1 MTDRLGA
8 LLRRLRTR
16 SGLTQEQLGERS
28 GVSVSTIRRLE
39 TGRSGDHRLGTLN
52 LLADALEAGT
62 EDRRQLAALLAKE
75 RTAPGSGTSE
85 RPARASGPESV
96 SPEPAPGALASTVA
110 APNSPADVPNSL
122 AAASDS
128 AAAEY
133 ATGARSSAP
142 YSAPEARTT
151 SPFRGLITH
160 AAEELAAEVV
170 RRWQRE
176 EEQRRVHDPFPLPVR
191 WRQAPEFLT
200 DYPEN
205 IQRLP
210 AGAAPHRMDLD
221 GDVRSVVEVYRRI
234 RSGRLVILGRA
245 GSGKSIL
252 TIRFVLDYLKEKALA
267 DKVPVIFSLG
277 SWDPTAVAL
286 RDWLV
291 DRLVRDHP
299 HLAGRAP
306 GGGSLAAALVDTGV
320 VLPVLD
326 GFDEIAEGLRSASLE
341 ALNSTSL
348 PLVLTS
354 RRAEFAEAV
363 QAAGAPLVWAAG
375 IELTDLAPDDLVAYL
390 PRTARAILRDSGSGS
405 GSDNGSGHGDDGGG
419 RTCGESDG
427 NGDAAGGR
435 ACGRGGAVWDP
446 VLAGLRAQEGRA
458 DVPLARVLST
468 PLMVALART
477 MYSEA
482 PGRDPVELL
491 DTERFPDENA
501 LEEHLLAGFVPTLYR
516 RHTTGPTAPGRRPG
530 ERDGSRNPDPE
541 HAERWLGHLAH
552 HLSRPD
558 RDQQDL
564 AWWRIGGSLRLPTR
578 VAATAV
584 ASALCIGVSAWLV
597 AQLVTPF
604 TLAENLLQGALMGAV
619 AGVAF
624 GAVHAILAAFGAGSF
639 EPSRV
644 RLRLPGSGK
653 SIGRRP
659 VRVFTAR
666 FGAVLL
672 GGFVMG
678 AGCACALAL
687 LRWMYHG
694 IPLRNEQVIA
704 GTLIN
709 VLAFGLI
716 FGAGAGLV
724 FGLLAALEAP
734 LDVASAATPAG
745 LLAWNRTTVGRQV
758 LVLIPMLTVAI
769 ALGGYLITGLLRN
782 FFGPMGWGLAD
793 GLPIGIVGGLGGAF
807 SYALSFTAWGQWVV
821 LCRVWLPLT
830 GRLPW
835 DTVAFLDD
843 AYRRGVL
850 RQTGAVYQFR
860 HIRLQHRLGRS
871 YRERQSRYAPAEFTD
886 RG

>member
-1 MTDRLGA
+1 MTEQLGA
-8 LLRRLRTR
+8 LLRRLRAR
-16 SGLTQEQLGERS
+16 SGLTQEQLEERS

-39 TGRSGDHRLGTLN
+39 TGRSKNHRVGTLH
-52 LLADALEAGT
+52 LLADALEAGPD
-62 EDRRQLAALLAKE
+62 DRRRLAALIARLPAV
-75 RTAPGSGTSE
+75 RDPGT
-85 RPARASGPESV
+85 
-96 SPEPAPGALASTVA
+96 PEPPPEAAESAAPSSEPDAGETDSTTV
-110 APNSPADVPNSL
+110 APNSPAGT
-122 AAASDS
+122 ADS
-128 AAAEY
+128 AVAEP
-133 ATGARSSAP
+133 GAESNGPPPHSAP
-142 YSAPEARTT
+142 AARAM
-151 SPFRGLITH
+151 SPFRGLL
-160 AAEELAAEVV
+160 ADAVEELAAEVG
-170 RRWQRE
+170 RRWRRE
-176 EEQRRVHDPFPLPVR
+176 EEQRRVHDPYPLPVR
-191 WRQAPEFLT
+191 WREAPESLT

-205 IQRLP
+205 IQRRP
-210 AGAAPHRMDLD
+210 SGATPRRMDLD
-221 GDVRSVVEVYRRI
+221 GDVRSVAGFYRGI
-234 RSGRLVILGRA
+234 PSGRLVVLGRA

-252 TIRFVLDYLKEKALA
+252 TIRFVLDYLDHPVESGPAA
-267 DKVPVIFSLG
+267 KVPVIFSLG
-277 SWDPTAVAL
+277 SWDPTAVTL

-291 DRLVRDHP
+291 GRLERDHP
-299 HLAGRAP
+299 HLARRAP
-306 GGGSLAAALVDTGV
+306 GGGPLAAALVDAGL

-326 GFDEIAEGLRSASLE
+326 GFDEIAEGLRTASLE
-341 ALNSTSL
+341 ELNSTSL

-363 QAAGAPLVWAAG
+363 RAAGAPLVWAAG
-375 IELTDLAPDDLVAYL
+375 IELTDLALKDLVAYL
-390 PRTARAILRDSGSGS
+390 PRTARAILRGDAHGVACG
-405 GSDNGSGHGDDGGG
+405 GDGREHPARDTGEGRDTDAGEGHGRG
-419 RTCGESDG
+419 RKGT
-427 NGDAAGGR
+427 A
-435 ACGRGGAVWDP
+435 WDP
-446 VLAGLRAQEGRA
+446 VLDGLRAGEGGV
-458 DVPLARVLST
+458 DVPLVRVLST

-491 DTERFPDENA
+491 DAKRFPDENA
-501 LEEHLLAGFVPTLYR
+501 LEEHLLAGFVPTVYR
-516 RHTTGPTAPGRRPG
+516 RHAVGPAVPGRRPVEPG
-530 ERDGSRNPDPE
+530 GSRNPGPE
-541 HAERWLGHLAH
+541 RAERWLGHLAH

-564 AWWRIGGSLRLPTR
+564 AWWRIGASLRLSTR
-578 VAATAV
+578 VAATAT
-584 ASALCIGVSAWLV
+584 ASALCVGVSAWLV
-597 AQLVTPF
+597 AQLLTPF
-604 TLAENLLQGALMGAV
+604 ALAENLLQGALIGAV

-624 GAVHAILAAFGAGSF
+624 GAVHAVLALFGAGSF

-666 FGAVLL
+666 FGAVLM

-694 IPLRNEQVIA
+694 IPLRNDQVIA

-709 VLAFGLI
+709 MLAFGLI

-724 FGLLAALEAP
+724 FGLLAVLEAP

-758 LVLIPMLTVAI
+758 LVVIPMLTVAI

-793 GLPIGIVGGLGGAF
+793 GLPIGVVGGLGGAF

-835 DTVAFLDD
+835 NPFAFLDD

-850 RQTGAVYQFR
+850 RRTGAVYQFR
-860 HIRLQHRLGRS
+860 HLRLQHHLGRS
-871 YRERQSRYAPAEFTD
+871 YRERQARYAPARFTD